1 MQTQIDWLSFS
12 FPIGAETHP
21 ENGWKA
27 DDVMSELRRYT
38 GDGLRELFETDEVK
52 HEGGRAP
59 YAHSIALRG
68 GILAIYWGGRLNH
81 GLVQIHGQGMAFVR
95 EKQIERD
102 LLLIAAERV
111 TRIDLATDISSSTR
125 PIEFVQQRSSTRH
138 QAHASMH
145 SKSGETEYVGG
156 RTSNRFA
163 RVYRYCLP
171 HPRAHLLRVEHEVKG
186 ELAKKV
192 VPEILS
198 MGVETV
204 QERLGLSFGWQ
215 HPDWQPVH
223 QNLTKVKGIPN
234 DRTAAR
240 TEIWLRTQAA
250 SAFHKLVKSG
260 IIEQPE
266 LWLKEVFL
274 DSLYPNAQD
283 D

>member
-12 FPIGAETHP
+12 FPIGASTHP
-21 ENGWKA
+21 EHGWKP
-27 DDVMSELRRYT
+27 DDIMNALRTYT
-38 GDGLRELFETDEVK
+38 GDGLRELFETEEVK

-59 YAHSIALRG
+59 YAHSLVLHN
-68 GILAIYWGGRLNH
+68 GILAIYWGGRLTH

-102 LLLIAAERV
+102 LLMVAAERV
-111 TRIDLATDISSSTR
+111 TRIDLATDIECATR
-125 PIEFVQQRSSTRH
+125 PIDFVTQRSATRH
-138 QAHASMH
+138 MAHASMS

-156 RTSNRFA
+156 RTSQRFA

-192 VPEILS
+192 VPEILNL
-198 MGVETV
+198 GVEV
-204 QERLGLSFGWQ
+204 IQERLGLSFGWQ

-250 SAFHKLVKSG
+250 SAFKKLVQSG

-274 DSLYPNAQD
+274 DPLHPNLHD